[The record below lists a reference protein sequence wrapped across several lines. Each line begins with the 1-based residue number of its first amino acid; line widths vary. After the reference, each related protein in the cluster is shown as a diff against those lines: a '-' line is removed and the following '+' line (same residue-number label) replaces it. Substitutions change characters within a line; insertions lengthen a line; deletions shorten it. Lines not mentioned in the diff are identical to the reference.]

1 MPTAKERLALLRECA
16 EQIERLARFREC
28 VEQRLPGPAGHN
40 DRFTPLT
47 KWEKCVHSHP
57 EEVQGH
63 GLLDEVEIEYRWCW
77 ACGAKN
83 TWERHP
89 CGPRTE
95 RYWTEGR
102 STPRKTGLILYRRAH
117 GLKRFLLSG
126 YWLLKLYRPYL
137 ATER

>member
-1 MPTAKERLALLRECA
+1 MNTAKRRLAL
-16 EQIERLARFREC
+16 FREC
-28 VEQRLPGPAGHN
+28 VEQRLPSKFPHLN
-40 DRFTPLT
+40 KPSLFPPLT
-47 KWEKCVHSHP
+47 KWEKCEHYNT

-63 GLLDEVEIEYRWCW
+63 GLLDEVEIEFRWCPH
-77 ACGAKN
+77 CGAKN
-83 TWERHP
+83 IWERHP

-102 STPRKTGLILYRRAH
+102 STPRQTGLMLYRRAH

-126 YWLLKLYRPYL
+126 YWRLKLYRPYL